1 MSRILT
7 LNIGA
12 SKATLAEYALSG
24 KRNLTLT
31 AYGSADLQTVDVND
45 AMSIAASLPPIISQ
59 IMRETGIHPAPLV
72 VSLGGQM
79 VFPRF
84 AKIAP
89 VGDAAKLEQ
98 LVQYEVEQNV
108 PFPIDEIVCDH
119 QFLGTSADGDM
130 ATMIVAAKLDGVRA
144 VTDAVVSAGLKPVV
158 VDVSQMAVLN
168 ALRYANPGLAGSN
181 VILDIGAKTTNLILV
196 EDEKIY
202 TRSIPYAGNTI
213 TKEIAQAFGCSF
225 EEAEQ
230 LKLERGYVSL
240 GGVTEDEDEVADRV
254 SKIIRTVLTRV
265 HAEISRSINFYRS
278 QQGGAAPS
286 RIFLTGGSVRLP
298 QLDQFF
304 METLQVNVEYLN
316 PFTSV
321 RVGGKVD
328 AAALESDAFT
338 LVESVGLALSQTDV
352 PGLIRINLMPPEL
365 VAQAR
370 NVRRIPFLV
379 AGAACLLAA
388 LGLGIVMQNRECA
401 IAKAQL
407 EEVQSQNSA
416 LESKEKQLKSV
427 QGQEKAEM
435 ENCDKLQKLM
445 RTRMGALARVRA
457 VQASLLPGMW
467 ISKWEHVPPSGGD
480 DSDGLEGVKIVVCG
494 WKDAMDAGLKK
505 WKKDWEQLNPDR
517 KVGNVNVARII
528 KQKIEASGIAALPD
542 ADAQGG
548 EAVSVELQ
556 PGKSLEE
563 ITLAFKF
570 APVKSIDSNAP
581 AKKNKNRRGRR

>member
-144 VTDAVVSAGLKPVV
+144 VTDAVASIGLKPAV

-181 VILDIGAKTTNLILV
+181 VILDIGAKTTDLILV

-202 TRSIPYAGNTI
+202 TRSIPYAGNAI

-225 EEAEQ
+225 DEAEQ

-240 GGVTEDEDEVADRV
+240 GGVTEDEDEITDRV

-304 METLQVNVEYLN
+304 METLQINVEYLN

-338 LVESVGLALSQTDV
+338 LAESVGLALRQTDV
-352 PGLIRINLMPPEL
+352 PDLIRIDLMPPEL

-370 NVRRIPFLV
+370 NVRRIPFIV

-480 DSDGLEGVKIVVCG
+480 DSDGLDGVKIVVCG
-494 WKDAMDAGLKK
+494 WKDAMDAGLEK
-505 WKKDWEQLNPDR
+505 WKKDWEQLNQGR
-517 KVGNVNVARII
+517 KAGNVNVAKII
-528 KQKIEASGIAALPD
+528 KQKIEMSGIAAPAD

-570 APVKSIDSNAP
+570 APVKSMDPNPP

>member
-144 VTDAVVSAGLKPVV
+144 VTDAVASVGLKPVV

-181 VILDIGAKTTNLILV
+181 VVLDIGAKTTNLILV

-416 LESKEKQLKSV
+416 LEGKEKQLKSV

>member
-144 VTDAVVSAGLKPVV
+144 VTDAVASTGLKPVV

-240 GGVTEDEDEVADRV
+240 GGVTEDEDEITDRV

-338 LVESVGLALSQTDV
+338 LAESVGLALRQTDV
-352 PGLIRINLMPPEL
+352 PGLIRIDLMPPEL

-379 AGAACLLAA
+379 TGAACLLAA

-494 WKDAMDAGLKK
+494 WKDAMDAGLEK
-505 WKKDWEQLNPDR
+505 WKKDWEQLNQGR
-517 KVGNVNVARII
+517 KAGNVNVARII

>member
-144 VTDAVVSAGLKPVV
+144 VTDAVASVGLKPAV

-181 VILDIGAKTTNLILV
+181 VVLDIGAKTTNLILV

-213 TKEIAQAFGCSF
+213 TKEIAQTFGCSF
-225 EEAEQ
+225 DEAER
-230 LKLERGYVSL
+230 LKQERGYVSL
-240 GGVTEDEDEVADRV
+240 GGVTEDEDEITDRV
-254 SKIIRTVLTRV
+254 SKIIRTVLTRL

-298 QLDQFF
+298 QLDEFF
-304 METLQVNVEYLN
+304 RETLQVDVEYLN

-321 RVGGKVD
+321 RIGGKVD
-328 AAALESDAFT
+328 AAALEGDAFT
-338 LVESVGLALSQTDV
+338 LAESVGLALRQTDV
-352 PGLIRINLMPPEL
+352 SGLIRIDLMPPEL

-379 AGAACLLAA
+379 AGAAGLLAA

-427 QGQEKAEM
+427 QGLEKAEM

-445 RTRMGALARVRA
+445 RTRVDALARVRA

-467 ISKWEHVPPSGGD
+467 ISKWEHVPSSGGD

-494 WKDAMDAGLKK
+494 WKDAMEAGLKK
-505 WKKDWEQLNPDR
+505 WKKDWEQLNPER

-528 KQKIEASGIAALPD
+528 KQKIEASGIAAPAD

-570 APVKSIDSNAP
+570 APVKSIDPNAP

>member
-144 VTDAVVSAGLKPVV
+144 VTDAVASVGLKPVV

-181 VILDIGAKTTNLILV
+181 VILDIGAKTTDLILV

>member
-108 PFPIDEIVCDH
+108 PFPIDEIV
-119 QFLGTSADGDM
+119 GTSADGDM

-144 VTDAVVSAGLKPVV
+144 VTDAVTSIGLKPAV

-240 GGVTEDEDEVADRV
+240 GGVTEDEDEITDRV

-338 LVESVGLALSQTDV
+338 LAESVGLALRQTDV
-352 PGLIRINLMPPEL
+352 PGLIRIDLMPPEL

-379 AGAACLLAA
+379 TGAACLLAA

-494 WKDAMDAGLKK
+494 WKDAMDAGLEK
-505 WKKDWEQLNPDR
+505 WKKDWEQLNQGR
-517 KVGNVNVARII
+517 KAGNVNVARII

>member
-144 VTDAVVSAGLKPVV
+144 VTDAVASVGLKPVV

-181 VILDIGAKTTNLILV
+181 VVLDIGAKTTNLILV

-494 WKDAMDAGLKK
+494 WKDAMDAGLEK
-505 WKKDWEQLNPDR
+505 WKKDWEQLNQGR
-517 KVGNVNVARII
+517 KAGNVNVARII

>member
-59 IMRETGIHPAPLV
+59 IMRETGIRPAPLV

-144 VTDAVVSAGLKPVV
+144 VTDAVASIGLKPAV

-181 VILDIGAKTTNLILV
+181 VVLDIGAKTTNLILV

-240 GGVTEDEDEVADRV
+240 GGVTEDEDEITDRV

-321 RVGGKVD
+321 RVGGKVNAD
-328 AAALESDAFT
+328 ALESDAFI
-338 LVESVGLALSQTDV
+338 LAESVGLALRQTDV
-352 PGLIRINLMPPEL
+352 SGLIRIDLMPPEL

-427 QGQEKAEM
+427 QGLEKAEM

-445 RTRMGALARVRA
+445 RARMGALARVRA

-494 WKDAMDAGLKK
+494 WKDAMDAGLEK
-505 WKKDWEQLNPDR
+505 WKKDWEQLNQGR
-517 KVGNVNVARII
+517 KAGNVNVARII